1 MGRRMPAFEYSS
13 ANLSEIE
20 KALSAERLEPYRAG
34 ANWNLALAI
43 CLYEQNTLLSESLY
57 GILQGLEVT
66 LRNSIHLQLNA
77 GYCRPD
83 WYDVV
88 RLEPEQLAAL
98 TKVKAILNKE
108 GKPLGAGRVVAELS
122 FGFWTGL
129 IGPKYNELWRNHL
142 VKVFPRRP
150 LQRTEV
156 QIRLNSIRRLRNRIA
171 HHEPIVFS
179 GRLNKYAN
187 QVFDT
192 ISWMSPTTAR
202 WVRSNSSFEDR
213 YAKYRKIFP

>member
-1 MGRRMPAFEYSS
+1 MGRSVPAFEYSS

-34 ANWNLALAI
+34 ANWNLELAI

-66 LRNSIHLQLNA
+66 LQNSIHFQLNA

-88 RLEPEQLAAL
+88 RLEPEQLASLA
-98 TKVKAILNKE
+98 KAKAILNKE
-108 GKPLGAGRVVAELS
+108 GKSLGAGRVVAELS

-156 QIRLNSIRRLRNRIA
+156 QVRLNSIRRLRNRIA

-192 ISWMSPTTAR
+192 ISWMSPTMAR
-202 WVRSNSSFEDR
+202 WVRSNSSF
-213 YAKYRKIFP
+213 